1 MNRFT
6 QKIAQFQEIYVRKL
20 DSKKM
25 ATIKEQKIDVVS
37 LVLHAVFGELIENT
51 FEYQRAIPI
60 IKTENFYDKLVRL
73 KVKQSVDEVPKLT
86 QFLSYKNN
94 NSMIEVKQ
102 LAATTQEFLQ
112 STHLQSFGTKK
123 AKEEDGDNNQ

>member
-6 QKIAQFQEIYVRKL
+6 AKIAQFQEIYVRKL

-25 ATIKEQKIDVVS
+25 TTIKEQKVDIVS

-51 FEYQRAIPI
+51 FEYQRAIPV
-60 IKTENFYDKLVRL
+60 IKTENFYDKLVKL

-94 NSMIEVKQ
+94 NSLIEVK
-102 LAATTQEFLQ
+102 
-112 STHLQSFGTKK
+112 
-123 AKEEDGDNNQ
+123 

>member
-1 MNRFT
+1 M
-6 QKIAQFQEIYVRKL
+6 
-20 DSKKM
+20 
-25 ATIKEQKIDVVS
+25 S

-94 NSMIEVKQ
+94 NSMIEVK
-102 LAATTQEFLQ
+102 
-112 STHLQSFGTKK
+112 
-123 AKEEDGDNNQ
+123 